1 MTNKNKVKDN
11 AVTLGEWANIAIANS
26 RLLCL
31 KRNIVK
37 SIQISDRRQ
46 NAYLSNSNY
55 TGENALSKMAR
66 MASST
71 TTVSRS

>member
-46 NAYLSNSNY
+46 NAYLSHY